1 MNVAPETLQR
11 AQAAL
16 RAGDID
22 AVKCTL
28 YAAGVPPFEVRQF
41 IEAGVSAAA
50 PAPAPVVAEPVV
62 EPSMTEAAA
71 RKFTSMGAHIYVTDY
86 GTKRCTV
93 DQWEQKATNNLD
105 AALRIAKSNPNGNT
119 MLVAKQDGIWAL
131 DDDAGLVSEY
141 EEKYGTLTT
150 YTTRTVSGG
159 RHFIFR
165 QNAPSWAMGN
175 VSVVDEQKREL
186 LSARVDNRY
195 VIGAGSWA
203 HPNNDTTKPLTQYTA
218 INPAATFEE
227 APQSLLDFIKAKDAE
242 WKGKRKKTTTTTDDS
257 ISMQVSEGGRNN
269 HLTSRAGALRNAG
282 AGFDSILAEL
292 SRWNETECVPPLP
305 KSEVEAIANSVA
317 KYKEGPPPLRLST
330 LDAAAPVDVS
340 DWRSQFRSVGE
351 MDDGPIVEV
360 IHGVLQEGIC
370 FLGASPSDGKTLVSL
385 AMAKAISTGQ
395 PLFGLSQFVVKEP
408 RTVIYLIPE
417 SRDRA
422 FRKRCEAFRIPND
435 KEKFMART
443 VSLGPTL
450 QLDDPILLQ
459 AVRDTKAVV
468 FLDTAVRFMK
478 GADENSAA
486 QNRLLVND
494 VINLLANGAVC
505 VVLAHHA
512 TKASPNEPMT
522 QENMLRGTSDFA
534 AMCDQI
540 YGIRKDRNLYGNGE
554 GPMELD
560 LVNLKDREQIGELTK
575 IRLAASQKRRGD
587 AAPTSIINATGNFR
601 VIDKDANHQR
611 TVEDLLHIVKGDV
624 LITKKEL
631 ARVTGMSEYEV
642 ESKLRSTGWHRVKGG
657 TEGASPWHQ
666 DVMSECPYGQPI
678 ITKVMP
684 IDKQKKPTLKDAIQM
699 LKDILAGTSESQTIP
714 VERVLDEAGRKG
726 ITDTQVKD
734 ARRELK
740 VKMGEDGGLYLLV
753 KAAAPSEPSVSLEPT
768 AA

>member
-1 MNVAPETLQR
+1 
-11 AQAAL
+11 
-16 RAGDID
+16 
-22 AVKCTL
+22 
-28 YAAGVPPFEVRQF
+28 
-41 IEAGVSAAA
+41 VSA
-50 PAPAPVVAEPVV
+50 PTSPMVVTPLPIAEAIA
-62 EPSMTEAAA
+62 E
-71 RKFTSMGAHIYVTDY
+71 KFVKMGAHVMFTPR
-86 GTKRCTV
+86 GMKACKTPG
-93 DQWEQKATNNLD
+93 WEQIATNDLD
-105 AALRIAKSNPNGNT
+105 TALR
-119 MLVAKQDGIWAL
+119 LAKQDPFANVMLVGKKDGIWGL
-131 DDDAGLVSEY
+131 DDDAGLVEEY
-141 EEKYGTLTT
+141 EKTHGPLKT

-165 QNAPSWAMGN
+165 QNAASWEMGN
-175 VSVVDEQKREL
+175 VSVTDEEKREL
-186 LSARVDNRY
+186 LSARVDDRY
-195 VIGAGSWA
+195 VIAAGSWA
-203 HPNNDTTKPLTQYTA
+203 YPNNDKTKPLTQYTA
-218 INPAATFEE
+218 INPAATFEV

-242 WKGKRKKTTTTTDDS
+242 WKAKKSKSATNPGVS
-257 ISMQVSEGGRNN
+257 QQVMEGGRNN
-269 HLTSRAGALRNAG
+269 YLTSRAGVLRNAG

-360 IHGVLQEGIC
+360 IKGVLQEGIC

-395 PLFGLSQFVVKEP
+395 PLFGLSQFAVKEP

-435 KEKFMART
+435 KTKFMART

-459 AVRDTKAVV
+459 AVKETKAVV

-540 YGIRKDRNLYGNGE
+540 YGIRKDRNLYDNGE

-587 AAPTSIINATGNFR
+587 VAATSIINATGNFR
-601 VIDKDANHQR
+601 VIDKDTNNQR
-611 TVEDLLHIVKGDV
+611 TVQDLLHIVKGDV

-642 ESKLRSTGWHRVKGG
+642 ESKLRSAGWHRVKGG

-666 DVMSECPYGQPI
+666 DVAGECPYGQPI
-678 ITKVMP
+678 STKVMP
-684 IDKQKKPTLKDAIQM
+684 IDKPKKPTLRDAIQM
-699 LKDILAGTSESQTIP
+699 LKDMLATKSESQTIP
-714 VERVLDEAGRKG
+714 VGRVLEEAGRRG

-740 VKMGEDGGLYLLV
+740 VKTGEDGGLYLLV
-753 KAAAPSEPSVSLEPT
+753 KHGQPTEDAAVLEPT
-768 AA
+768 AV

>member
-1 MNVAPETLQR
+1 MTD
-11 AQAAL
+11 AA
-16 RAGDID
+16 
-22 AVKCTL
+22 V
-28 YAAGVPPFEVRQF
+28 
-41 IEAGVSAAA
+41 
-50 PAPAPVVAEPVV
+50 
-62 EPSMTEAAA
+62 

-131 DDDAGLVSEY
+131 DDDAGLVAEY
-141 EEKYGTLTT
+141 EKTHGPLTT

-165 QNAPSWAMGN
+165 QNAASWAMGN
-175 VSVVDEQKREL
+175 VSVADEQKREL

-195 VIGAGSWA
+195 VIGTGSWA
-203 HPNNDTTKPLTQYTA
+203 HPNNDESLPLAQYTA
-218 INPAATFEE
+218 INPDAKFEE
-227 APQSLLDFIKAKDAE
+227 APESLLAFIKEKDAE
-242 WKGKRKKTTTTTDDS
+242 WKGKRKKAAATDDS

-282 AGFDSILAEL
+282 AGYDSILLEL
-292 SRWNETECVPPLP
+292 TRWNETECVPPLP

-330 LDAAAPVDVS
+330 LDAATPVDVS
-340 DWRSQFRSVGE
+340 DWRSQFRAIGE

-385 AMAKAISTGQ
+385 SMAKSICTGE
-395 PLFGLSQFVVKEP
+395 PLFGLPQFNVAEP

-422 FRKRCEAFRIPND
+422 FRKRCEAFRIPDD
-435 KEKFMART
+435 KTKFMART

-450 QLDDPILLQ
+450 QLDDPNLLQ
-459 AVRDTKAVV
+459 AVKDTQAVV

-540 YGIRKDRNLYGNGE
+540 YGIRKDRNLYDNGE

-575 IRLAASQKRRGD
+575 IRLAASRKGRGEPT
-587 AAPTSIINATGNFR
+587 PTSIINSTGDFL
-601 VIDKDANHQR
+601 VVDKEMNRQR
-611 TVEDLLHIVKGDV
+611 SVSDLLAIVKGDV
-624 LITKKEL
+624 LITVKEL
-631 ARVTGMSEYEV
+631 ARKTAMSEYEV
-642 ESKLRSTGWHRVKGG
+642 ESQLRSANWHRVKGG
-657 TEGASPWHQ
+657 KEGASPWHQ
-666 DVMSECPYGQPI
+666 DVGLECPYGKPI
-678 ITKVMP
+678 AASKVLP
-684 IDKQKKPTLKDAIQM
+684 IDKPRKPTMKDAILLLRDM
-699 LKDILAGTSESQTIP
+699 LAGTSESQTVS
-714 VERVLDEAGRKG
+714 VERVLEEAGRKS

-734 ARRELK
+734 APRELGVQK
-740 VKMGEDGGLYLLV
+740 GENGGLYLPL
-753 KAAAPSEPSVSLEPT
+753 KSQLGEPPASEGF
-768 AA
+768 